1 MNTWMEII
9 TTRGGEIMSF
19 WSKLKKRSKEPEY
32 DAIEWQLDKVQ
43 QGLNIRLTRDRGL
56 TDLTLPLRMSVA
68 EIRQQP
74 DVEIL
79 ELIESMWYEE
89 LIQESDNGYLLPYE
103 LLVEAPSEIRLT
115 LGIPE
120 PVQLDLFLSH
130 EGFVGSPRF
139 QFKLEKHLSGW
150 KHIEKTSRQ
159 TGPWIQLPDRTFIL
173 MSSDQ
178 YQFDQ
183 IVSQQLPDVMDKE
196 QVFTYVAKVQS
207 QARQLGISVDN
218 YLQKQN
224 YKFADQLDLDV
235 TYDNNEIEIIPKYL
249 SKDEVPKYLLNEMAS
264 KGTAYYSDPEI
275 GKVFVSTDVINKAS
289 AVQHKAPIRGQD
301 IPRFA
306 ENPEAFLS
314 EFEELNLSLFGER
327 VRSLGIRVY
336 KAQPYV
342 HAEEKGRGWF
352 ELNAGVSLVD
362 SEGEVNGNFSTE
374 QFKDLVSNARESGDE
389 FLNLDGNWIKVPHNV
404 EQFDEAVDRFH
415 QLLGDKPEV
424 DITKLP
430 YVLEIFENI
439 TQLDYNQPILAAQ
452 QEMMDQGILDR
463 VPPPFFNAQLKPFQQ
478 DGFVWMKS
486 LHYRKLGGLLADDM
500 GLGKTI
506 QVVSFLSY
514 LHEQSRL
521 TPTLIVVP
529 KSLIDNWVAEIQ
541 KFAQPLV
548 NMIYVHTGAQR
559 LKELEMLQQQP
570 IILTTYQTL
579 VRDQLVFG
587 QVEWQALICDE
598 AQAIKNPT
606 TAASKVIKAMNVK
619 FRLAMTGTPVE
630 NGLSELWS
638 IMDYVQPGL
647 LGSLSEFKK
656 EFMDKLEAEER
667 DEETEQKLLARI
679 NMVYKRR
686 TKTEELAGQLPS
698 KTLIELPV
706 SLGMEQKQLYSAI
719 ISQVQKKMLSGLQ
732 AIQKLREL
740 CSHPALVDPNLKT
753 LPVEAVPKLAQTITL
768 LQEIKNKDEK
778 VLIFTEL
785 RLMQEIIRDA
795 VREKF
800 DIDPFIINGVTNR
813 RQEVVN
819 QFNQKPGFDVMIL
832 SPKAAG
838 TGLTITAAN
847 HVIHYTRW
855 WNPAVENQATDRVYR
870 IGQNK
875 PVQVYYPIVTAEK
888 EFLSS
893 GTVEEIVHRI
903 LSEKQEL
910 ASSII
915 VSSRKLEIEDE
926 VLESAFR

>member
-1 MNTWMEII
+1 
-9 TTRGGEIMSF
+9 MSF
-19 WSKLKKRSKEPEY
+19 WSKLKNRTKEPEY
-32 DAIEWQLDKVQ
+32 NAIEWRLDKVQ
-43 QGLNIRLTRDRGL
+43 QGLHINLNRDGGK
-56 TDLTLPLRMSVA
+56 TNVSLPLHMSVA

-74 DVEIL
+74 NVEVL

-89 LIQESDNGYLLPYE
+89 LLQETEKGYLLPYE
-103 LLVEAPSEIRLT
+103 LLVEAPSEIRAT

-120 PVQLDLFLSH
+120 PIKLELFLGH
-130 EGFVGSPRF
+130 EGFVGSPHF
-139 QFKLEKHLSGW
+139 QFKLEKHLPGW
-150 KHIEKTSRQ
+150 KHIEITSRQ
-159 TGPWIQLPDRTFIL
+159 IGPWIHLPDRSFIL
-173 MSSDQ
+173 MNSDQ

-183 IVSQQLPDVMDKE
+183 LVSQQIPDVMDKE

-235 TYDNNEIEIIPKYL
+235 AYDNSEIEIIPRYL
-249 SKDEVPKYLLNEMAS
+249 SNDDVPSNLLDEMVS
-264 KGTAYYSDPEI
+264 KGSTYYSDPEI
-275 GKVFVSTDVINKAS
+275 GKVFVSSEVFNQAS
-289 AVQHKAPIRGQD
+289 RVKNKAPIRGQD

-306 ENPEAFLS
+306 GNPEAFLP
-314 EFEELNLSLFGER
+314 EFDELDLSLFGER
-327 VRSLGIRVY
+327 VRALGIRVY

-374 QFKDLVSNARESGDE
+374 QFKDLIETARESGDE
-389 FLNLDGNWIKVPHNV
+389 FVQLDDTWIKVPHDA
-404 EQFDEAVDRFH
+404 EQFEEAVDRFH
-415 QLLGDKPEV
+415 QALGDKPEV
-424 DITKLP
+424 DVTKLP

-439 TQLDYNQPILAAQ
+439 TQLEYNQPILDAH
-452 QEMMDQGILDR
+452 QEMMDQGIFSPT
-463 VPPPFFNAQLKPFQQ
+463 PPTIFNAQLKSFQQ
-478 DGFVWMKS
+478 DGFVWMKT

-514 LHEQSRL
+514 LYEQSNL

-529 KSLIDNWVAEIQ
+529 KSLIDNWVAEIH
-541 KFAQPLV
+541 KFAHPLAS
-548 NMIYVHTGAQR
+548 MIYVHTGGQR
-559 LKELEMLQQQP
+559 LKDPEMLQQRP
-570 IILTTYQTL
+570 ITLTTYQTL

-587 QVEWQALICDE
+587 QVHWETLVCDE

-667 DEETEQKLLARI
+667 DQETEQKLLARI

-698 KTLIELPV
+698 KTLVELPV
-706 SLGMEQKQLYSAI
+706 PLGVEQKQLYSAI
-719 ISQVQKKMLSGLQ
+719 ISQVQNKMLSGLQ

-753 LPVEAVPKLAQTITL
+753 LSIESIPKLAQTMTL
-768 LQEIKNKDEK
+768 LQQIKNRGEK

-785 RLMQEIIRDA
+785 RLMQDIIRDA

-800 DIDPFIINGVTNR
+800 DINPFIINGVTDR

-875 PVQVYYPIVTAEK
+875 PVQVYYPIVTAEQS
-888 EFLSS
+888 FLSS

-903 LSEKQEL
+903 LTEKQEL

-915 VSSRKLEIEDE
+915 VSSRKLEIENE
-926 VLESAFR
+926 VLESAFGK

>member
-1 MNTWMEII
+1 
-9 TTRGGEIMSF
+9 MSF
-19 WSKLKKRSKEPEY
+19 WSKLKKRTKEPEY
-32 DAIEWQLDKVQ
+32 NAITWQLGKVP
-43 QGLNIRLTRDRGL
+43 QGLSIQLFRDGGQ
-56 TDLTLPLRMSVA
+56 TIVSPPLRMSVA

-74 DVEIL
+74 NVELL

-89 LIQESDNGYLLPYE
+89 LLQESDNRYLLPYE
-103 LLVEAPSEIRLT
+103 LLVEAPSEIRET
-115 LGIPE
+115 LGVPE
-120 PVQLDLFLSH
+120 PVQLELFLGH

-139 QFKLEKHLSGW
+139 QFKLEKHLPAW
-150 KHIEKTSRQ
+150 RHIEKSSRQ
-159 TGPWIQLPDRTFIL
+159 IGPWIQLPDRSYIL
-173 MSSDQ
+173 MALEQ
-178 YQFDQ
+178 YQLHRL
-183 IVSQQLPDVMDKE
+183 ISEETPDVMDKE
-196 QVFTYVAKVQS
+196 QVFAYVAKVQS
-207 QARQLGISVDN
+207 QARQLSIPVDD

-224 YKFADQLDLDV
+224 YKFADGLDLDV
-235 TYDNNEIEIIPKYL
+235 SYDGSEIEIIPKYL
-249 SKDEVPKYLLNEMAS
+249 SSDEVPDKLLDEMAGNNS
-264 KGTAYYSDPEI
+264 TYYSDSET
-275 GKVFVSTDVINKAS
+275 GKIFVSTDV
-289 AVQHKAPIRGQD
+289 VQQAKVVKNRAPIRGQD

-306 ENPEAFLS
+306 ENPEAFLP
-314 EFEELNLSLFGER
+314 ELGELDLSLFGER

-362 SEGEVNGNFSTE
+362 SEGETNSNFSTE
-374 QFKDLVSNARESGDE
+374 QFKDLINNAREAGAE
-389 FLNLDGNWIKVPHNV
+389 FIELDGNWIKVPHDV
-404 EQFDEAVDRFH
+404 EKFEEAVGRFH
-415 QLLGDKPEV
+415 QALGDKPEV
-424 DITKLP
+424 DVTKLP

-439 TQLDYNQPILAAQ
+439 TQLEYNQPILAAH
-452 QEMMDQGILDR
+452 QEMMDQGILDPA
-463 VPPPFFNAQLKPFQQ
+463 PPTYFNAQLKPFQQ

-514 LHEQSRL
+514 LHEQNKL

-529 KSLIDNWVAEIQ
+529 KSLIDNWVAEVH
-541 KFAQPLV
+541 KFASPLASK
-548 NMIYVHTGAQR
+548 IYIHTGVQR
-559 LKELEMLQQQP
+559 LKDPERLQQQP
-570 IILTTYQTL
+570 ITLTTYQTL

-587 QVEWQALICDE
+587 QVAWQALVCDE

-667 DEETEQKLLARI
+667 DRETEQRLLARI

-686 TKTEELAGQLPS
+686 TKSEELSGQLPS
-698 KTLIELPV
+698 KSLIELPV
-706 SLGMEQKQLYSAI
+706 SLGTEQKQLYSSI
-719 ISQVQKKMLSGLQ
+719 ISQVQSKSLSGLQ
-732 AIQKLREL
+732 AIQQLREL
-740 CSHPALVDPNLKT
+740 CSHPALLVPTLKS
-753 LPVEAVPKLAQTITL
+753 LPVGAVPKLAQTMKL
-768 LQEIKNKDEK
+768 LREIQSKGEK
-778 VLIFTEL
+778 ALIFTEL

-795 VREKF
+795 VREEF
-800 DIDPFIINGVTNR
+800 QIDPFIINGVTNR

-819 QFNQKPGFDVMIL
+819 QFNEKAGFDVMIL

-875 PVQVYYPIVTAEK
+875 PVQVYYPIVTAEQN
-888 EFLSS
+888 FLSS

-915 VSSRKLEIEDE
+915 VSSRKLEIENE
-926 VLESAFR
+926 VLESAFQ